1 VSAAP
6 GVFVSSVSTDDWE
19 KDPEV
24 PGLMHVLCSA
34 DGLEAGLTRIDE
46 TDGPISWTPPTREVL
61 LVLEGR
67 ARIEIGDAAPLDL
80 GPGDMAS
87 LPGGVATTW
96 HLTTP
101 FRELWVL
108 AERPEV

>member
-1 VSAAP
+1 MSVAP
-6 GVFVSSVSTDDWE
+6 GVFVSSVSTTDWE
-19 KDPEV
+19 KDPELPTLV
-24 PGLMHVLCSA
+24 HVLCEA

-46 TDGPISWTPPTREVL
+46 MDGPISWTPPSREVL

-67 ARIEIGDAAPLDL
+67 ARIEIAGAEPLDL

-87 LPGGVATTW
+87 LPPGVETTW
-96 HLTTP
+96 QVTTP

-108 AERPEV
+108 AERPNG